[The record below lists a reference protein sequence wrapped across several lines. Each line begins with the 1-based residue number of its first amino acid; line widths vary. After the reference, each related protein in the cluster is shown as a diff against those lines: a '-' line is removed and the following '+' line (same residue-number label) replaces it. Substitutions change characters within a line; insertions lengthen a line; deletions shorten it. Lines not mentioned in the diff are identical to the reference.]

1 MILAA
6 KPRSVPIPIRCLV
19 LFLLIT
25 PSSLR
30 AQVRVWEGVLDLP
43 AYEEGSPD
51 PNPPF
56 DQFATGRFN
65 YPYTL
70 RNEITNQRQQ
80 HHWRAIYLENEYLKC
95 SVLPDVGGHVYTCI
109 DKISG
114 QPMFY
119 ANASIKKARI
129 GYRGAW
135 AAFGIEFNF
144 PVSHNWVSMSP
155 VSFSYATYPDGSAS
169 VIVGDIDRPYGME
182 WSVELTLR
190 SGSTV
195 LEQHVALSN
204 RSDVR
209 HRFYWWN
216 NAGVQVW
223 DDSHIEYPMRF
234 AAAHGF
240 AEIQKWPIDS
250 QGKDLSI
257 IRNQTDGPVSLF
269 VHGSRENFMAVWN
282 PNSNTGTAHF
292 ADYTELPAKKIW
304 SWGVDADGLDW
315 RDALSDNKSAY
326 VELQAGL
333 FRNQETYAFLE
344 PRQKITFTEYWMPV
358 RDTGGISRANLAG
371 VVHLQRGND
380 KLSVSFNAN
389 HKIPSALIQILDGS
403 TSILNEKADLVPEH
417 LWKKEIRTPPASKCT
432 FELKSTDGNVLLKQ
446 TEGEYDWTP
455 ESEIKVG
462 PQTLYMIPPANAR
475 TEDDWLQLGTNEE
488 LDGNNLS
495 AEQTYREAL
504 LKFPNSFE
512 LAKAAGRLYVTLN
525 RFLDALP
532 RLSGAHDRN
541 TTDTEISY
549 LLGIA
554 YEGLGRENDAADAF
568 EQAMRPPRYRAAAAL
583 RLAEL
588 RARQGDL
595 PRARDLLKESLRSAP
610 EDNRAAEELTA
621 VLHALGE
628 NAAAEELAASSL
640 ARFPLSDFLREELGK
655 PNLPHMAA
663 DPYRVLNVAAE
674 YARLGLYRRSIEI
687 LSRKYPSIPAD
698 QAEPGASLPQNH
710 PLVAYFR
717 GYCREKVG
725 QSAAEEFRRAS
736 QLSTAYVFPNTAED
750 QLALQAAIRANDN
763 DATAHYL
770 FGTWFFARAET
781 DAALAEWGRARELN
795 PRIPVLD
802 ADIGSALLH
811 VKRDFAAA
819 LDAFNEGMNTDPTNP
834 VNYSGALTA
843 LTLLGKPA
851 EERVKTL
858 ERYPDPQHLPTDLL
872 YELALNRAE
881 EGNYDPAIATFRNRF
896 FGREEG
902 GINVRQ
908 VWIEV
913 RLEQAL
919 SLAHS
924 KRCEE
929 AVAAA
934 RGLGSPVQGLA
945 FTESGLQPFLDVPRT
960 NFLVGEV
967 FAACNQKTDAERSY
981 HLAVKATRSSDSVWA
996 WAAARKLGG
1005 YDATPWQ
1012 QRLTAALSQAESHT
1026 QANPR
1031 ASWAFYS
1038 LGILQSA
1045 LGRQDEATT
1054 SLRESLLLPNTQMS
1068 HHLARLA
1075 LAGSTPH

>member
-1 MILAA
+1 VSPTRWITLFT
-6 KPRSVPIPIRCLV
+6 ICLV
-19 LFLLIT
+19 T
-25 PSSLR
+25 PLSLR

-43 AYEEGSPD
+43 TYEEGSPD

-56 DQFATGRFN
+56 DQFALGRFN

-70 RNEITNQRQQ
+70 RNEITNSRQE

-95 SVLPDVGGHVYTCI
+95 PVLPDLGGHVYTCI

-114 QPMFY
+114 QSMFY
-119 ANASIKKARI
+119 ANPSIKKARI

-135 AAFGIEFNF
+135 AAFGVEFNF

-155 VSFSYATYPDGSAS
+155 VSFAYTTHPDGSAS
-169 VIVGDIDRPYGME
+169 VTVGNIDRPYGME

-190 SGSTV
+190 PGSTV
-195 LEQHVALSN
+195 LEQHVTLSN

-240 AEIQKWPIDS
+240 AEVQTWPVDS

-282 PNSNTGTAHF
+282 PHTNAGTAHF

-344 PRQKITFTEYWMPV
+344 PRQNIAFTEYWMPV
-358 RDTGGISRANLAG
+358 RDIGGISRANLSG
-371 VVHLQRGND
+371 VVHLQREND
-380 KLSVSFNAN
+380 MLIVFLNAN
-389 HKIPSALIQILDGS
+389 QRIPAAVIRISDGQGAL
-403 TSILNEKADLVPEH
+403 LNEKVDLTPEH
-417 LWKKEIRTPPASKCT
+417 VWKKQIQTGTKRKCA
-432 FELKSTDGNVLLKQ
+432 FELKRSDGAVLLKQ

-455 ESEIKVG
+455 ESQIKVG
-462 PQTLYMIPPANAR
+462 PQVSYTIPPASTR
-475 TEDDWLQLGTNEE
+475 SEDDWLQLGTTEE
-488 LDGNNLS
+488 LNGDNLS
-495 AEQTYREAL
+495 AAQTYAEAL

-512 LAKAAGRLYVTLN
+512 LSKAAGRVCVTLN
-525 RFLDALP
+525 RFEEALP
-532 RLSGAHDRN
+532 RLSRVHDRN

-554 YEGLGRENDAADAF
+554 YEGAGRESDAADAY
-568 EQAMRPPRYRAAAAL
+568 EQAMRPPDYRSAAAL

-595 PRARDLLKESLRSAP
+595 PHARELLQESQRSTP
-610 EDNRAAEELTA
+610 EDLRAAEELSA
-621 VLHALGE
+621 ILHVLGE
-628 NAAAEELAASSL
+628 NAAAEKLATDWL
-640 ARFPLSDFLREELGK
+640 ARWPLSDFLREELSK
-655 PNLPHMAA
+655 PNLPHLAA
-663 DPYRVLNVAAE
+663 DPYRVLKVASE
-674 YARLGLYRRSIEI
+674 YARLGLYHRAIEV
-687 LSRKYPSIPAD
+687 LSREYPSVPAD
-698 QAEPGASLPQNH
+698 QTEPGTVLPQNH
-710 PLVAYFR
+710 PLVVYFR
-717 GYCREKVG
+717 GYCREKLG
-725 QSAAEEFRRAS
+725 QSAAEDFRRAS
-736 QLSTAYVFPNTAED
+736 QLSTAYIFPNSAED
-750 QLALQAAIRANDN
+750 RLALQTAIRANAN
-763 DATAHYL
+763 DASAHYL
-770 FGTWFFARAET
+770 LGTWLFARAET
-781 DAALAEWGRARELN
+781 DAALAEWDRARKLN

-802 ADIGSALLH
+802 PDIGSALLYI
-811 VKRDFAAA
+811 KRDFPAA
-819 LDAFNEGMNTDPTNP
+819 LDAFNEGISHDPTNP
-834 VNYSGALTA
+834 VNYSGALTS

-851 EERVKTL
+851 ADHIKTL
-858 ERYPDPQHLPTDLL
+858 ERYPDPARLPTDLL

-881 EGNYDPAIATFRNRF
+881 AGNYDAAINTFRNRF

-902 GINVRQ
+902 GLNVRQ

-913 RLEQAL
+913 RLQQAL
-919 SLAHS
+919 NLAHS
-924 KRCEE
+924 NQCDQ
-929 AVAAA
+929 AIATA
-934 RGLGSPVQGLA
+934 RALGSSVPGLT
-945 FTESGLQPFLDVPRT
+945 FTQSGLQPFLDSART
-960 NFLVGEV
+960 NFLLGEI
-967 FAACNQKTDAERSY
+967 FAACNQQNDADRNY
-981 HLAVKATRSSDSVWA
+981 RLAANATRPFDTVWA
-996 WAAARKLGG
+996 WASARKLTG
-1005 YDATPWQ
+1005 YDDDAWQ
-1012 QRLTAALSQAESHT
+1012 KRLAAALSQAESHI

-1031 ASWAFYS
+1031 SGWAFYS
-1038 LGILQSA
+1038 LGLLQLA
-1045 LGRQDEATT
+1045 LGRQEQATA
-1054 SLRESLLLPNTQMS
+1054 SLRESLLLPDTQMA

-1075 LAGSTPH
+1075 LQRSAPH